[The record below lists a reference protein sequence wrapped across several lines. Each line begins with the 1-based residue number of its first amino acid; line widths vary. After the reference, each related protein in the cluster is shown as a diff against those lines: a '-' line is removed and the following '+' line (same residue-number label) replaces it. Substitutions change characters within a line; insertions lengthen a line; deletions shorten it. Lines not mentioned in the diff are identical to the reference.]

1 MNSQWERYI
10 CYWYS
15 TGSSNLPRIPNNCI
29 IYPINYHHDDIAQL
43 ELYRSSMISLSN
55 RHTMDQIKMLLI
67 SKQKS
72 MSRYYHLRYDRDSLS
87 IVAPRMTHGRRLVV
101 ASQPNVV
108 VAYRSIL
115 IDLAA
120 RYCCCI
126 LLYFFAAAYCC
137 ICIVVF
143 VDRRRHRRRRCHHSS
158 SSEAITITNSPSYV
172 SSPVITSVPPKLQA
186 S

>member
-126 LLYFFAAAYCC
+126 LLYFLLLR
-137 ICIVVF
+137 IVVF
-143 VDRRRHRRRRCHHSS
+143 ALLSLSIAAAAAVVVIIHHHQRP
-158 SSEAITITNSPSYV
+158 SP
-172 SSPVITSVPPKLQA
+172 PVITSVPPKLQA